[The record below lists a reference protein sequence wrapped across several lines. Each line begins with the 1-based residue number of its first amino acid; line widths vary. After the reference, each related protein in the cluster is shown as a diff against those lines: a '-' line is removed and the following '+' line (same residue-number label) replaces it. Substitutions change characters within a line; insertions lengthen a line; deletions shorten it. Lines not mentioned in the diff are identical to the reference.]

1 VVAGVGVAALDV
13 TLTSIFTQKPS
24 VLSLGSSLSGPMA
37 YREAG
42 VAPADVDLAEIYD
55 CFSITMVL
63 QLEDLGFSPRG
74 EGFAFAAGGRIG
86 PGGSFPVNTNGGHLS
101 YAYMPG
107 MNHIVEATKQLR
119 GHRGPAQ
126 VADAEV
132 ALVAALGG
140 NDHATAILTKD
151 R

>member
-1 VVAGVGVAALDV
+1 
-13 TLTSIFTQKPS
+13 
-24 VLSLGSSLSGPMA
+24 MA
-37 YREAG
+37 YRDAG
-42 VAPADVDLAEIYD
+42 LGPADIDLAEIYD

-74 EGFAFAAGGRIG
+74 EGFGFAAGGRIG
-86 PGGSFPVNTNGGHLS
+86 PGGSFPVNTHGGHLS

-107 MNHIVEATKQLR
+107 MNHVVEATRQLR
-119 GHRGPAQ
+119 GQRGAAQ
-126 VADAEV
+126 VPDAEV

-140 NDHATAILTKD
+140 NDHATVILTKD